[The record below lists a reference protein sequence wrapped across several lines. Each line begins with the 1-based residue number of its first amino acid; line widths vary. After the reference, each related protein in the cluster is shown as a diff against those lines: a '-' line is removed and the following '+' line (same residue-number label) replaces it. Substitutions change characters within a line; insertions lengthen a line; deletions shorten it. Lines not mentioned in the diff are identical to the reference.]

1 MYCCSKLNFM
11 TLKKYQSPFLFY
23 MFLFYMVL
31 LFIGKW
37 IAPGSLSVCVVT
49 SVRDAVPQSSSLYS
63 ANS

>member
-31 LFIGKW
+31 LFTGKW
-37 IAPGSLSVCVVT
+37 IAPGSLSVCLVT
-49 SVRDAVPQSSSLYS
+49 
-63 ANS
+63 